1 MHYKLNNTAL
11 ILFHSIFWHL
21 KKLRKDEKKYIMES
35 LRPTHIVLTCSILY
49 FFLWIC
55 AILWHLSEGLPFL
68 STSYKKDQ
76 LATNSLS
83 PYVSENVFIL
93 PSFLDQSF
101 VNYSTLVWQHF
112 SWCTLNSLFYCLWPP
127 QFWMRNW
134 VLIILLVCIR

>member
-1 MHYKLNNTAL
+1 
-11 ILFHSIFWHL
+11 
-21 KKLRKDEKKYIMES
+21 MES

-101 VNYSTLVWQHF
+101 VNYSTLV
-112 SWCTLNSLFYCLWPP
+112 
-127 QFWMRNW
+127 
-134 VLIILLVCIR
+134 